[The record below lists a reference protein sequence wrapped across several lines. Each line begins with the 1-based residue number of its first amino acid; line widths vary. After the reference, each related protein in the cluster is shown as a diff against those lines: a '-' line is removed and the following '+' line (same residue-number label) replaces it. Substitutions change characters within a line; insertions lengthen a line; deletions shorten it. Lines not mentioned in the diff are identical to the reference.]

1 MTTDDEGGRERP
13 TGPAGP
19 DERPPSPA
27 ARTPHAPGPYAAAP
41 GPQPPAPDAVTCRA
55 LRYSFGET
63 KAVDGVDLAVR
74 PGEVF
79 GLLGP
84 NGAGKTTAIRCITT
98 LLPVPAGMV
107 RVFGHDAAKE
117 RMAVRR
123 LLGYVPQ
130 QLSADAGLTGR
141 ENVAL
146 FARVFDVSRRE
157 RAARVAQALAAV
169 GLTDAAGRLAQT
181 YSGGMIRRLELAQAL
196 VSAPR
201 LLMLDEPTIGLD
213 PIARTSVWEH
223 INAVRAAT
231 GMTVLVT
238 THYMDEA
245 DQYCDRLALMHQG
258 RIRALGTPEELRSAL
273 RARRAARAEAA
284 PHPAP
289 HPAPDTPGTANPAPP
304 ASPSSSSS
312 PSSAPSRPEDAA
324 PTLEDVFRDVAGSGL
339 DEQSGDFRDVRST
352 RRTAHRVG

>member
-1 MTTDDEGGRERP
+1 MTSNATAGEA
-13 TGPAGP
+13 PAV
-19 DERPPSPA
+19 
-27 ARTPHAPGPYAAAP
+27 
-41 GPQPPAPDAVTCRA
+41 DAVTCGG

-63 KAVDGVDLAVR
+63 TAVDGLDLQVR
-74 PGEVF
+74 DGEVF

-107 RVFGHDAAKE
+107 RVFGHDTARE

-130 QLSADAGLTGR
+130 QLSADSGLTGR

-157 RAARVAQALAAV
+157 RAQRVEQALAAV
-169 GLTDAAGRLAQT
+169 DLTAAADRLAKT
-181 YSGGMIRRLELAQAL
+181 YSGGMVRRLELAQAL

-201 LLMLDEPTIGLD
+201 LLILDEPTIGLD
-213 PIARTSVWEH
+213 PIARTNVWEH

-245 DQYCDRLALMHQG
+245 DQYCDRVALMHRG
-258 RIRALGTPEELRSAL
+258 RVRALGTPAELRSGL
-273 RARRAARAEAA
+273 GERR
-284 PHPAP
+284 
-289 HPAPDTPGTANPAPP
+289 GTEGPL
-304 ASPSSSSS
+304 
-312 PSSAPSRPEDAA
+312 

-339 DEQSGDFRDVRST
+339 DDQSGGFRDVRST
-352 RRTAHRVG
+352 RRTASRVG